1 MMNTFEHGYAL
12 LIGVG
17 DHKSDPGLSLP
28 VTAKD
33 VAALRK
39 TLLTPDLCGYMDDKD
54 HVRVLS
60 DEEATN
66 SNIVKGLKWLKS
78 KAESDSESTIF
89 VYFSGHGFVSP
100 DEEYFLVTQDTDAT
114 DTNSIKDTALHGT
127 AFTNQLRAITAKRLL
142 VVLDCCH
149 AQGMAEAKD
158 LPQIKDDVAK
168 GLKQGQTA
176 VTNITVALAQGQGRA
191 VFSSSQGDESSYWLR
206 NGSMSI
212 FTYHFIEALQGAGQQ
227 AGDTEVTISSLMKYV
242 AKKVKDSAA
251 SERGANQNPFFN
263 LEATDFPVALV
274 RGGKGLPAGGWEAV
288 KPEAERYLGTLTQN
302 AVLTGGGAIAQ
313 GDGAI
318 AVGQGGVYIG
328 GVNTG
333 SINTGT
339 HISGDYIGGDKVLGD
354 KIEKIINTGGGAYI
368 GGNFTGSGNVV
379 GRDQVVSNY
388 YTSPPSDATANIS
401 AAGKRLAK
409 LLNDYFSASELEG
422 LAFEMD
428 ADWDNLPGDTKEV
441 KAREFVRF
449 AERRNALAELKKL
462 VRVARPNLRGQL
474 E

>member
-1 MMNTFEHGYAL
+1 MYKFEHGYAL

-17 DHKSDPGLSLP
+17 NHKSDPGLSLP

-39 TLLTPDLCGYMDDKD
+39 TLLTPDLCGYIDDKD

-66 SNIVKGLKWLKS
+66 SNILKGLKWLKS
-78 KAESDSESTIF
+78 KAESDSESTIL
-89 VYFSGHGFVSP
+89 VYFSGHGYVSP

-114 DTNSIKDTALHGT
+114 DQNSIKDTALRGS
-127 AFTNQLRAITAKRLL
+127 AFTNQLRAIQAKRLL
-142 VVLDCCH
+142 VALDCCH

-158 LPQIKDDVAK
+158 LPTLKDDVTK
-168 GLKQGQTA
+168 GLKQGQAA
-176 VTNITVALAQGQGRA
+176 VKNITGALAQGQGRA

-227 AGDTEVTISSLMKYV
+227 AGDTEVTISGLMKYV

-251 SERGANQNPFFN
+251 SERGANQNPFFK

-288 KPEAERYLGTLTQN
+288 KPEAERYLGMLTQN

-313 GDGAI
+313 GDGAV

-328 GVNTG
+328 GANTG

-339 HISGDYIGGDKVLGD
+339 KITGDYIGGDKVLGN
-354 KIEKIINTGGGAYI
+354 KIEKVINTGGGAYF
-368 GGNFTGSGNVV
+368 GGNVNVGGNMA
-379 GRDQVVSNY
+379 GRDQINNY
-388 YTSPPSDATANIS
+388 YGSSSSDAEAKVTE
-401 AAGKRLAK
+401 AGKRLAK
-409 LLNDYFSASELEG
+409 LLNDYFSAIELEG

-428 ADWDNLPGDTKEV
+428 VDWDNLTGNTKDA
-441 KAREFVRF
+441 KARDIVRF
-449 AERRNALAELKKL
+449 VESRGKLAELQKL

-474 E
+474 G